1 MIGVSFLT
9 LVGIKYVVDIY
20 TKYVGID
27 INNKKIKID
36 MEADK
41 EFEAMKPFSTSL
53 VGF

>member
-36 MEADK
+36 MEA
-41 EFEAMKPFSTSL
+41 AMKPFSTSL